1 VHSPRELIKYL
12 LTGADA
18 VMTTSGML
26 RNGIDFLTTLVDGLT
41 DWMEAQ
47 QYDSVE
53 QLRGSMSQINC
64 LNPGAFE
71 RANYIKILENYK
83 TEYE

>member
-1 VHSPRELIKYL
+1 
-12 LTGADA
+12 
-18 VMTTSGML
+18 MTTSGML